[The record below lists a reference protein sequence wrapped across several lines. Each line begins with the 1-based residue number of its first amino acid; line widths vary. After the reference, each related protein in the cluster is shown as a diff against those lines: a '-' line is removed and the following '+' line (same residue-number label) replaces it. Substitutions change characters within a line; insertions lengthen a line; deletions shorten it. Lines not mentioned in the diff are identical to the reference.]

1 MQVQMHKLLS
11 LLLLSTALFATVA
24 QAAPAKKVEILYELM
39 HNGGAAVAEVSVR
52 LEHDGKTYR
61 LQENWKGKGVY
72 ALRGEAKRMSRG
84 SIGPDGLRPEEFE
97 EERPRRDPR
106 RGKPEAKGQDRLS
119 IFWHF
124 AFAPPTRTATIMV
137 YDGKGQSKHV
147 YEPAG
152 RERVKTPAGE
162 FNAIKLVRKD
172 DDKIAEVWL
181 AQEKGN
187 VPVRVVV
194 TEKDGTRMEM
204 VAARIVP

>member
-1 MQVQMHKLLS
+1 MRKLFS
-11 LLLLSTALFATVA
+11 LLLLSTALGV
-24 QAAPAKKVEILYELM
+24 QAAPAKKVEILYDLM

-72 ALRGEAKRMSRG
+72 ALRGEAKRSSRG
-84 SIGPDGLRPEEFE
+84 TIGPEGLRPEEFE

-119 IFWHF
+119 ILWHF
-124 AFAPPTRTATIMV
+124 AFAPPTRSATIMV

-152 RERVKTPAGE
+152 RERVKTPAGD
-162 FNAIKLVRKD
+162 FNALKLVRKD
-172 DDKIAEVWL
+172 DDKTAEVWL

-187 VPVRVVV
+187 IPVRVVV
-194 TEKDGTRMEM
+194 SEKDGTRMEM

>member
-1 MQVQMHKLLS
+1 MRKLFF
-11 LLLLSTALFATVA
+11 LLLLSAALAA
-24 QAAPAKKVEILYELM
+24 QAAPAKKVEILYDLM
-39 HNGGAAVAEVSVR
+39 HNGGSAVAEVSVR

-61 LQENWKGKGVY
+61 LQENWK
-72 ALRGEAKRMSRG
+72 RSSRG
-84 SIGPDGLRPEEFE
+84 SIGPEGLRPEEFE

-106 RGKPEAKGQDRLS
+106 RGKPEARGQDRLS
-119 IFWHF
+119 ILWHF
-124 AFAPPTRTATIMV
+124 AFVPPTRTATIMV

-152 RERVKTPAGE
+152 RERVKTPAGD

-172 DDKIAEVWL
+172 DDKSAQVWL

-194 TEKDGTRMEM
+194 TEKDGTTLEM
-204 VAARIVP
+204 IATRIVQ